1 MQTQEQILDN
11 IVAIMDKYINKGI
24 KYSMPQT
31 TLDKIQTLL
40 EEQYIHGSLD
50 NDYK

>member
-40 EEQYIHGSLD
+40 EEEYIHGSLD

>member
-11 IVAIMDKYINKGI
+11 IVAIMDKYINKGV

-40 EEQYIHGSLD
+40 EENYIHGSLD

>member
-11 IVAIMDKYINKGI
+11 IVTIMNKYINEGI

-40 EEQYIHGSLD
+40 EEEYIHGSLD

>member
-1 MQTQEQILDN
+1 MKTQEQILDN
-11 IVAIMDKYINKGI
+11 IVQIMDKYINEGI
-24 KYSMPQT
+24 KYSMPTT

>member
-1 MQTQEQILDN
+1 MDTHTVIET
-11 IVAIMDKYINKGI
+11 IVEIMDNYINKGVRKNI
-24 KYSMPQT
+24 

-40 EEQYIHGSLD
+40 EEHYIHGSLD

>member
-1 MQTQEQILDN
+1 MKTQEQLLDN
-11 IVAIMDKYINKGI
+11 IVEIMDKYINKGV

-40 EEQYIHGSLD
+40 EENYIHGSLD

>member
-1 MQTQEQILDN
+1 MKTQEQILDN
-11 IVAIMDKYINKGI
+11 IVEILDNYINKGSI
-24 KYSMPQT
+24 FWTAKT

>member
-1 MQTQEQILDN
+1 MDTHTVIET
-11 IVAIMDKYINKGI
+11 IVEIMDNYINKGVRKNI
-24 KYSMPQT
+24 

-40 EEQYIHGSLD
+40 EENYIHVSLD

>member
-1 MQTQEQILDN
+1 MQTQEQILDS
-11 IVAIMDKYINKGI
+11 IVTLMDNYINKGT

>member
-1 MQTQEQILDN
+1 MDTHTVIET
-11 IVAIMDKYINKGI
+11 IVEIMDNYINKGVRKNI
-24 KYSMPQT
+24 

-40 EEQYIHGSLD
+40 EEEYIHGSLD

>member
-1 MQTQEQILDN
+1 MDTQEQILDN
-11 IVAIMDKYINKGI
+11 IVEILDNYINKGI
-24 KYSMPQT
+24 KYSMPIE

-40 EEQYIHGSLD
+40 EEHYIHGSLD

>member
-1 MQTQEQILDN
+1 MKTQEQILDN
-11 IVAIMDKYINKGI
+11 IVAIMNKYINEGVKF
-24 KYSMPQT
+24 SMPQT
-31 TLDKIQTLL
+31 ALDKIQTLL

>member
-11 IVAIMDKYINKGI
+11 IVAIMNKYINEGVRF
-24 KYSMPQT
+24 SMPTT

-40 EEQYIHGSLD
+40 EENYIHGSLD
-50 NDYK
+50 NEYK

>member
-1 MQTQEQILDN
+1 MKTQEQILDN
-11 IVAIMDKYINKGI
+11 IVTLMDNYINKNT
-24 KYSMPQT
+24 KYSMPKT

-40 EEQYIHGSLD
+40 EEHYIHGSLD

>member
-11 IVAIMDKYINKGI
+11 IVAIMDKYINKGV

-40 EEQYIHGSLD
+40 EESYIHGSLD
-50 NDYK
+50 NEYK

>member
-11 IVAIMDKYINKGI
+11 IVAIMNKYINEGI
-24 KYSMPQT
+24 KYSMPTT